1 MGKIKPEEKQLL
13 TINFGILGVLILA
26 STILHH
32 FFPGVLSVPS
42 HEGIPFYSFPSLF
55 TQDLIPIGLSYL
67 CFVHSIKY
75 MGLWQASVF
84 LSGSFVFTGLE
95 ESMWILAGRFS
106 GIQETYYFSRAFL
119 WFVETPVMACLGWY
133 FIAYACVY
141 ISSLI
146 LKNRGLWTRAICGG
160 LIAMDLDLWLDPVQ
174 TSPEWKSWFWL
185 SPDKINIFSIPLSNF
200 IGWFLLIFLFALVFE
215 KLPVLEKRYGQAW
228 ATLRFYG
235 ILLLL
240 EVGILIFFGIYGTFV
255 MKYIPLTNLTLGG
268 I

>member
-1 MGKIKPEEKQLL
+1 MDDKERRLL
-13 TINFGILGVLILA
+13 IINFGILGIVIIA

-32 FFPGVLSVPS
+32 FFPQVLDVPS
-42 HEGIPFYSFPSLF
+42 HEGIPYYSFPELLI
-55 TQDLIPIGLSYL
+55 QDLIPIGLTYL
-67 CFVHSIKY
+67 CFKHSLHY
-75 MGLWQASVF
+75 LGPWQASMF

-95 ESMWILAGRFS
+95 ESMWILAGRYS
-106 GIQETYYFSRAFL
+106 GIQETYYFSRGFF
-119 WFVETPVMACLGWY
+119 WFFETPVMACLGWY

-146 LKNRGLWTRAICGG
+146 LKNHGLWTRAICGG
-160 LIAMDLDLWLDPVQ
+160 LIAMDIDLWLDPVQ

-200 IGWFLLIFLFALVFE
+200 IGWFLLIFLFALVFD
-215 KLPVLEKRYGQAW
+215 KLPALEARRGQTW

-240 EVGILIFFGIYGTFV
+240 ELGILIFFGMYGTIV
-255 MKYIPLTNLTLGG
+255 MPLFPEPVNLTLGG